1 MTLLFSK
8 VEPDL
13 EAHLYMLLSF
23 EIATVCATTG
33 FDKATEY
40 TLVARGA
47 RTTIYD
53 LFISS

>member
-1 MTLLFSK
+1 MLFS
-8 VEPDL
+8 L
-13 EAHLYMLLSF
+13 
-23 EIATVCATTG
+23 EIATVCTTTG

-47 RTTIYD
+47 RTIVYD